1 MKKNKENYYITIKV
15 DYNKISSFTKEIDG
29 RKNNKRKLSIWLKK
43 LKNNILFNYYFNY
56 YYFEKRG

>member
-1 MKKNKENYYITIKV
+1 LKKNKENYYITIKV